1 MRIAI
6 GTDHG
11 GFSLKAEV
19 VQAVEAA
26 GHQVVDFGTDSLES
40 VDYPDYAWQV
50 GKALQKG
57 EVDRGILLCGSG
69 IGVCI
74 AANKVEGVYASVAHT
89 VYAAR
94 QGVEHDAMNVLCLG
108 ARVIGPALVAD
119 IVSAFLQAEFTGRQP
134 GSERHLRRVN
144 KVRAIE
150 NQEAVQ

>member
-1 MRIAI
+1 MRVAL

-11 GFSLKAEV
+11 GFPLKAEV
-19 VQAVEAA
+19 IRAVEAA
-26 GHQVVDFGTDSLES
+26 GHQVVDFGTDSPES

-74 AANKVEGVYASVAHT
+74 AANKMDGVYASIAHT

-108 ARVIGPALVAD
+108 ARVIGPALVAE
-119 IVSAFLQAEFTGRQP
+119 IVAAFLNAEFTGRQS
-134 GSERHLRRVN
+134 GSERHLRRVT
-144 KVRAIE
+144 KVRSIE
-150 NQEAVQ
+150 NQELVE